1 MSIFH
6 QAKNQCQNKNKKATY
21 DKILKENI
29 EEVILPLVGKY
40 LGLDIIKTEKL
51 EAKLQTTIEKETDL
65 LRIITTKDGKRR
77 ILHLEFQSENEKD
90 MIYRVKEYDGIVQR
104 KYKLPI
110 LHFVVFLGSGRMTMR
125 AQLYEDEVFS
135 EFKVLNI
142 SELSF
147 DEMIQSQIPEEI
159 VLAILSDFRGEHPE
173 QIIRSII
180 LKLIESSKSKAD
192 LRKFIQQL
200 HILSKLRKLDTE
212 TTKVSNNMLITI
224 DLRDH
229 ALYKLGAEESLE
241 KKTRLDIISMLN
253 DDIPIDKIAQ
263 YLRVSIDD
271 IIQVK
276 NELHEKETAELKR
289 VAIINML
296 ERNISIEDIAE
307 SQKVSIDEVISI
319 KNELDQQ
326 QE

>member
-1 MSIFH
+1 MSA
-6 QAKNQCQNKNKKATY
+6 QKQEGNKY

-104 KYKLPI
+104 KYQLPI
-110 LHFVVFLGSGRMTMR
+110 LHFVVFLGKGRMTMR
-125 AQLYEDEVFS
+125 TQLREDEVFAA
-135 EFKVLNI
+135 FKVLNI
-142 SELSF
+142 SELHF

-159 VLAILSDFRGEHPE
+159 VLAILSDFRGEQPE
-173 QIIRSII
+173 EIIRSII

-200 HILSKLRKLDTE
+200 HVLSKLRKLDIE
-212 TTKVSNNMLITI
+212 TTKVANNMPITI

-229 ALYKLGAEESLE
+229 ALYKLGAEESAMQTKRTAIVNMLKKGMPIKDIAEILE
-241 KKTRLDIISMLN
+241 
-253 DDIPIDKIAQ
+253 
-263 YLRVSIDD
+263 VSIDY
-271 IIQVK
+271 IIQIQNK
-276 NELHEKETAELKR
+276 LHEKETAELR
-289 VAIINML
+289 RAAIINML
-296 ERNISIEDIAE
+296 ERNLSVEDIAE
-307 SQKVSIDEVISI
+307 SQKVSIEEVLSI
-319 KNELDQQ
+319 KNELDQPK
-326 QE
+326 E

>member
-1 MSIFH
+1 MSA
-6 QAKNQCQNKNKKATY
+6 QKQEGNKY

-29 EEVILPLVGKY
+29 EEIILPLVGKY

-104 KYKLPI
+104 KYQLPI
-110 LHFVVFLGSGRMTMR
+110 LHFVVFLGKGRMTMR
-125 AQLYEDEVFS
+125 TQLRDDEVFS
-135 EFKVLNI
+135 EFNVLNI
-142 SELSF
+142 SELRF

-159 VLAILSDFRGEHPE
+159 VLAILSDFQGEQPE

-200 HILSKLRKLDTE
+200 HVLSKLRKLDIQ
-212 TTKVSNNMLITI
+212 TTKVANNMPITI

-229 ALYKLGAEESLE
+229 ALYKLGAEEGVE
-241 KKTRLDIISMLN
+241 KKTR
-253 DDIPIDKIAQ
+253 
-263 YLRVSIDD
+263 
-271 IIQVK
+271 
-276 NELHEKETAELKR
+276 T
-289 VAIINML
+289 AIINML
-296 ERNISIEDIAE
+296 KKGMPINDIAE
-307 SQKVSIDEVISI
+307 IMEVSIDDVIEI
-319 KNELDQQ
+319 QNELTQT
-326 QE
+326 